1 MRSLSILALWLP
13 VAAAAQSNAPAPA
26 SRGQLLYDTHC
37 IACHNEQVHWRERK
51 LATDWPSLVNEV
63 RRWQVAGQL
72 QWSEADVEQVAR
84 HLNETI
90 YRYATPLRA
99 AAIAS
104 RSTDRSPM

>member
-1 MRSLSILALWLP
+1 LRLLLVTAALLPALA
-13 VAAAAQSNAPAPA
+13 VAQSNAPEPA

-63 RRWQVAGQL
+63 RRWQVAGRL

-104 RSTDRSPM
+104 RSTDTSPM